1 MNYQHITNAFEGTN
15 AVPDSWR
22 LHLALVL
29 NGFVYREIG
38 YNVSKSEIHLS
49 IAESMVASF
58 NLWVLSLL
66 FEDTSHECTII
77 GAMLGTRSTVAR
89 INFNCGNSPTL
100 DFSLEYSG
108 VSYLVPCR
116 VLLEF

>member
-38 YNVSKSEIHLS
+38 YNVCKSEIHLS
-49 IAESMVASF
+49 IAESMVF
-58 NLWVLSLL
+58 QSLGVVTVIRGYL
-66 FEDTSHECTII
+66 ARMYDHRCDAGNAIDCGTNKLQLRKFSYARFFI
-77 GAMLGTRSTVAR
+77 GIFWGVILGSV
-89 INFNCGNSPTL
+89 
-100 DFSLEYSG
+100 
-108 VSYLVPCR
+108 
-116 VLLEF
+116 